1 MISKSEEENSLTRQ
15 LSKVFDLAL
24 PIYSQSTACDK
35 RNARYRPWHR
45 MECLDC
51 SSIPTPTRTVSGGG
65 RFQEDL
71 HFGERFFR
79 IVGKKCADREE
90 MSLLGSCWNPLARMH
105 ASGKKSLG
113 AASRVVSN
121 VNLDVSGFG

>member
-1 MISKSEEENSLTRQ
+1 
-15 LSKVFDLAL
+15 
-24 PIYSQSTACDK
+24 
-35 RNARYRPWHR
+35 

-51 SSIPTPTRTVSGGG
+51 SSIRTPTTTVSGGG
-65 RFQEDL
+65 RFQKDL

-90 MSLLGSCWNPLARMH
+90 MCLLGSCWNPLTRMR
-105 ASGKKSLG
+105 ASRKKSLG

-121 VNLDVSGFG
+121 ANLDASGFG